1 MYCVECLYDKHLIE
15 ILENIGSQLI
25 SLSLGGYM
33 ALPNR
38 ITDESIKHVFK
49 NCKQLNEI
57 NFELL
62 SATSTFDSLMPYFE
76 QIKYANKFEVLSFSA
91 CRNISKLLLTQ
102 LCTNCSSLKKL
113 DLSGLNE
120 IIDDNLIE
128 LLALSASNLRVLD
141 IKGCTKIT
149 DYSIC
154 LLSSKCF
161 RIEMICLAGINSLT
175 DKCIFSIANN
185 LNLSLK
191 EIYLSGC
198 NKITPQS
205 LRYLVDCCV
214 NYLFFEHRV
223 PNQDR
228 NQLMAKNLDTGYFER
243 VDTF

>member
-91 CRNISKLLLTQ
+91 CRNISKLLLTKLPLFNYFKDKQ
-102 LCTNCSSLKKL
+102 LLLCAKLL
-113 DLSGLNE
+113 DLIANVFISQTR
-120 IIDDNLIE
+120 IE
-128 LLALSASNLRVLD
+128 LSLEQVAKSPLFKNFKPFIEPFCFPAS
-141 IKGCTKIT
+141 
-149 DYSIC
+149 
-154 LLSSKCF
+154 
-161 RIEMICLAGINSLT
+161 
-175 DKCIFSIANN
+175 
-185 LNLSLK
+185 
-191 EIYLSGC
+191 
-198 NKITPQS
+198 
-205 LRYLVDCCV
+205 LV
-214 NYLFFEHRV
+214 R
-223 PNQDR
+223 
-228 NQLMAKNLDTGYFER
+228 
-243 VDTF
+243 